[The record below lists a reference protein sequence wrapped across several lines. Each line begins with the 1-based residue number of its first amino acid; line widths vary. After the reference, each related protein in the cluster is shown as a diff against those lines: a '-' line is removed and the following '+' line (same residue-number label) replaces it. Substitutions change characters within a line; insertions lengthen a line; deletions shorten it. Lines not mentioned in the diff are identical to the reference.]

1 MEIVNHRR
9 KMLDAMESNAKGND
23 NFAIKVISTENVDGK
38 SYIFL
43 KRNMEEV
50 RRKNQTYFFH
60 FPSYYLERPV

>member
-1 MEIVNHRR
+1 MESVNHRR
-9 KMLDAMESNAKGND
+9 KMFDAMESNAKGND

-60 FPSYYLERPV
+60 FQSYYLERPV